1 MIKHILKLIWNQRRA
16 NVWLFLELLLVT
28 AILWVML
35 DALLVDTYTYHQPT
49 GFLYLSPAYRLRY

>member
-35 DALLVDTYTYHQPT
+35 DALLVDTYTYH
-49 GFLYLSPAYRLRY
+49 

>member
-16 NVWLFLELLLVT
+16 NVWLFLEILLVT

-49 GFLYLSPAYRLRY
+49 GFDI